1 MANYIFN
8 DENGIYD
15 RETFDAVRSAIN
27 HQRIIPS
34 ISKINLESA
43 HSIKHLDLFR
53 KKGLE
58 IENLEFLKFFPN
70 LISLEIRSGRLH
82 DLTPLAHTP
91 KLDLLMLHDADID
104 SLKPLLNLEKLTT
117 LNLENVNVRNA
128 DFSVMGNLKT
138 VERLSAYNCGI
149 TSIEW
154 IAGMESLKVAGFD
167 GNTIK
172 NFAPLK
178 NTKKLEM
185 VSHDQG
191 YYEKPFD
198 NLL

>member
-1 MANYIFN
+1 M
-8 DENGIYD
+8 
-15 RETFDAVRSAIN
+15 
-27 HQRIIPS
+27 
-34 ISKINLESA
+34 ESA